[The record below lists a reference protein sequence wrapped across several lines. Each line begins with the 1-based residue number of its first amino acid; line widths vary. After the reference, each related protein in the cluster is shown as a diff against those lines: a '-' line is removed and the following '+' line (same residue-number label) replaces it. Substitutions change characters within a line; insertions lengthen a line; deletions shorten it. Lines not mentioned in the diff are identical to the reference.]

1 MWYEAH
7 SHEYAILSSVMA
19 FFKRLEAPIS
29 TGLLATDY
37 VQNYTESYYLVDTY
51 YRRICANYNKLEN
64 PSSEMEDL
72 MRMVEAAY
80 QSKFLDPLGKAF
92 SDALKE
98 QGNWDFPGLKMS
110 RNFYQEV
117 QAKNIKLQNFNIS
130 VAFRDALRYGIA
142 APASDHGLYE

>member
-1 MWYEAH
+1 MET
-7 SHEYAILSSVMA
+7 
-19 FFKRLEAPIS
+19 PIS

-92 SDALKE
+92 SDTLKE

-117 QAKNIKLQNFNIS
+117 QAKLVQKQMLKNLLKL
-130 VAFRDALRYGIA
+130 DL
-142 APASDHGLYE
+142 